1 MPYTSPAA
9 AQIEKARQA
18 NLAEYFIQNGYEV
31 EQRRDELHV
40 KGYGGLY
47 INTETNEWYCF
58 SQADKHGGR
67 NAINCLTDIIGMDF
81 KPAVEALTGER
92 MSQIEYRPTER
103 TPPKQRELVL
113 PEPADNMRKVFAYLC
128 QTRMIDSKIVSELA
142 HQHLLYQDK
151 RGNAVFLHKDEKGE
165 TVGAEIQGTNK
176 IGRAHV

>member
-81 KPAVEALTGER
+81 KSAVEALTGER
-92 MSQIEYRPTER
+92 MS
-103 TPPKQRELVL
+103 
-113 PEPADNMRKVFAYLC
+113 
-128 QTRMIDSKIVSELA
+128 
-142 HQHLLYQDK
+142 
-151 RGNAVFLHKDEKGE
+151 
-165 TVGAEIQGTNK
+165 
-176 IGRAHV
+176 